1 MFHQLNQQCR
11 KGRYLASLLVLV
23 FALCWGQNL
32 GWLEGCPKHQGAPAA
47 EQLAGSHVD
56 SGTKHESAKTDCDKT
71 AHLLQQFQ
79 SDITYAALSFFILL
93 TLVLKATAQKQVA
106 PPLFLFPCKRRP
118 HAVFCCF
125 LE

>member
-1 MFHQLNQQCR
+1 M
-11 KGRYLASLLVLV
+11 
-23 FALCWGQNL
+23 LCWGQNF

-47 EQLAGSHVD
+47 EQLAGSHAD
-56 SGTKHESAKTDCDKT
+56 LGAKHESAKADCDKT

-93 TLVLKATAQKQVA
+93 TLALKATAQEHVA
-106 PPLFLFPCKRRP
+106 PTLFLFSCKRRP

>member
-11 KGRYLASLLVLV
+11 KTQYVAPLLLLI
-23 FALCWGQNL
+23 FTLCWGQNF

-47 EQLAGSHVD
+47 EQLAGSHAD
-56 SGTKHESAKTDCDKT
+56 LGTKQESSKADCDKT
-71 AHLLQQFQ
+71 THLLQQFQ

-93 TLVLKATAQKQVA
+93 TLVLKTSVNKQLA
-106 PPLFLFPCKRRP
+106 PPLFFFSCKRRP

>member
-11 KGRYLASLLVLV
+11 KGRYIAPLLLLV
-23 FALCWGQNL
+23 FALCWGQNF

-47 EQLAGSHVD
+47 EQLAGSHAD
-56 SGTKHESAKTDCDKT
+56 SGTKHENAKADCDKT
-71 AHLLQQFQ
+71 THLLQQFQ
-79 SDITYAALSFFILL
+79 SDITYAALSFFVLL
-93 TLVLKATAQKQVA
+93 TLALRTTVNKQLA

-125 LE
+125 ME

>member
-11 KGRYLASLLVLV
+11 KGRYIAPLLLLVLV
-23 FALCWGQNL
+23 LCWGQNF
-32 GWLEGCPKHQGAPAA
+32 GWLEGCPNHQDAPVA
-47 EQLAGSHVD
+47 EQLAESHTD
-56 SGTKHESAKTDCDKT
+56 LGAKHENAKADCDKT

-93 TLVLKATAQKQVA
+93 TLVLKAAVYKQLA
-106 PPLFLFPCKRRP
+106 PPLFSFSCKRRP

>member
-1 MFHQLNQQCR
+1 
-11 KGRYLASLLVLV
+11 LLLLV

-47 EQLAGSHVD
+47 EQIVGSHAD
-56 SGTKHESAKTDCDKT
+56 SGTKHENAKADCDKT

-93 TLVLKATAQKQVA
+93 TLVLKATAQKQLA
-106 PPLFLFPCKRRP
+106 PPLFLFSCKRRP
-118 HAVFCCF
+118 HAVFCRF